1 MNDKEIMD
9 ARKHCAEWPE
19 KILLGTRYWG
29 KDARLPPRYFGAK
42 NTVEIHDDTKAV
54 EYKRADIV
62 LQRQKDVLALVEEA
76 LNEINIHT
84 ELVLILEDVVDLLY
98 KQMGEVV

>member
-42 NTVEIHDDTKAV
+42 NTVEIHDASKGIV
-54 EYKRADIV
+54 YIRADV
-62 LQRQKDVLALVEEA
+62 VAAHDQKIIDQLSYAFDHISINAALVITLRDA
-76 LNEINIHT
+76 INTIKARNA
-84 ELVLILEDVVDLLY
+84 V
-98 KQMGEVV
+98 